1 MALPYPNLS
10 FVPLD
15 VLTAD
20 EMNQIV
26 ANYTYIAGI
35 TEYST
40 TEKRIGT
47 WIDGKPLYRKVVT
60 HQFDNPIPSGITTIP
75 HNISDVAE
83 IIGIDTMYQ
92 LGWDTST
99 YGDESYLAMNGF
111 QTLASNQNIT
121 IVNVGQNSWSGKFKF
136 IIKYTKSS

>member
-60 HQFDNPIPSGITTIP
+60 YQFDTQIPSGVTTIP
-75 HNISDVAE
+75 HNISDVSE

-111 QTLASNQNIT
+111 QTLAGNQNIT
-121 IVNVGQNSWSGKFKF
+121 INNVGKNSWSGKFKF
-136 IIKYTKSS
+136 ILKYTKSS

>member
-60 HQFDNPIPSGITTIP
+60 HQFDTSIPSGVTTIP
-75 HNISDVAE
+75 HNISDVSE

-111 QTLASNQNIT
+111 QTLAGTQNIT
-121 IVNVGQNSWSGKFKF
+121 INNVGKNSWSGKFKF
-136 IIKYTKSS
+136 ILKYTKSS